1 MIDAPALST
10 LAQPH
15 RPRVDRIAI
24 IRGRVSN
31 PPRICPTRPT
41 LHQHGVDRKT
51 GSRCPRC
58 PTHFAGKRGGVRKI
72 GPPHP
77 QRARAWQKGGLTE

>member
-1 MIDAPALST
+1 MIDTPALSN
-10 LAQPH
+10 AQPTH

-24 IRGRVSN
+24 IRGRASN
-31 PPRICPTRPT
+31 PPRICPTLPT
-41 LHQHGVDRKT
+41 LHQHGLTRKT
-51 GSRCPRC
+51 ARGLSTL
-58 PTHFAGKRGGVRKI
+58 PTLLAGKRGGVGKI